1 MKGRSLFLE
10 AISRALIWVGLENI
24 GPAVERFGLFARQHK
39 ELKFY
44 VTAIGC
50 GIAGYQREQIAPMF
64 LKAAHLD
71 NVYLPVS
78 FWKVILKQAGGD
90 CQRCPLA

>member
-1 MKGRSLFLE
+1 ME
-10 AISRALIWVGLENI
+10 AISRALIWEGLEII